1 MASNAGRL
9 ANAALPLCIEP
20 NQRMAGLLQNIAN
33 LTEHRELTS
42 LERVH
47 RSFRK
52 RSIVLDLRA
61 AQRRAIARDQH
72 QFSCGRPNDRSE
84 PFRAPSRNNFRFDF
98 QTCRS
103 AAQQEP
109 RPHRQYQMAQ
119 DSVYLCLAA
128 GTLVGRLDV
137 RSRGAVPLLAG
148 GQPPA
153 PPDWHRS

>member
-103 AAQQEP
+103 AAQQD
-109 RPHRQYQMAQ
+109 RTDNQMAQ
-119 DSVYLCLAA
+119 YLCLAA
-128 GTLVGRLDV
+128 GTSAGRLDV
-137 RSRGAVPLLAG
+137 ARRSLAGGRSLVG

-153 PPDWHRS
+153 PLDWHRS